1 MSVRDILSS
10 ESELTHMLGAQQAIV
25 LSTRIRLARNLKDRP
40 FPGWAKPAQR
50 AEVAD
55 LCLGALG
62 AMPKFRRG
70 HELRMDDLGE
80 LERAALVERHLIS
93 KELSGGKGGA
103 ALISRDQTVSVMVN
117 EEDHIRLQVVRGG
130 WHLRAA
136 WHQAEQLDDAL
147 AAALPLA
154 FGEQLGFLTAC
165 PTNVGTGLRAS
176 AMVHLPGLCLAGH
189 MDKVAR
195 ALGQDGLA
203 VRGWL
208 GEGSDALGNVF
219 QVSNQQTLGLSE
231 DAILRHLAGWVR
243 HVVEQEQNARQV
255 LLQGEGE
262 RFVDRVARALGLLRH
277 ARLLTSAEA
286 MASLSL
292 LRMGCDMGILPEA
305 HRAAVDRLMIE
316 GQPGHVQLRA
326 GGELDSDGRDQR
338 RAALIREG
346 LAGMPEPDLPA

>member
-1 MSVRDILSS
+1 
-10 ESELTHMLGAQQAIV
+10 
-25 LSTRIRLARNLKDRP
+25 
-40 FPGWAKPAQR
+40 
-50 AEVAD
+50 
-55 LCLGALG
+55 
-62 AMPKFRRG
+62 
-70 HELRMDDLGE
+70 
-80 LERAALVERHLIS
+80 
-93 KELSGGKGGA
+93 
-103 ALISRDQTVSVMVN
+103 
-117 EEDHIRLQVVRGG
+117 
-130 WHLRAA
+130 
-136 WHQAEQLDDAL
+136 
-147 AAALPLA
+147 
-154 FGEQLGFLTAC
+154 
-165 PTNVGTGLRAS
+165 
-176 AMVHLPGLCLAGH
+176 VHLPGLCLAGH

-255 LLQGEGE
+255 LLRGEGE

-326 GGELDSDGRDQR
+326 GGELDSDGRDRR